1 MEAIATCGSW
11 LQHAKKIWPVRM
23 RCGRAFFNCRP
34 AAASD
39 SPCPKKAVP
48 HLYWGAALLV
58 HELLLAIGYGQ
69 QLVFKGRNHAQ
80 GFDHVG
86 EVFDDKVHFFLR

>member
-1 MEAIATCGSW
+1 MRQLAA
-11 LQHAKKIWPVRM
+11 ARKKNMARQAALRPCI
-23 RCGRAFFNCRP
+23 FNCRP
-34 AAASD
+34 AAASV
-39 SPCPKKAVP
+39 SQCPKKAVP